1 MYKAADILLKT
12 LTKLGVDTVFGYPG
26 SSVLPVYDR
35 IGDYPIR
42 HILTAHE
49 QGASFA
55 ASGYARSSGKT
66 GVVLATSGPGATNLV
81 TGIADAFM
89 DSVPLVAITGNVK
102 LSELGHDCFQEVDIF
117 GITMP
122 IVKYS
127 YIVTSPAD
135 LEKIV
140 LQAFKIAHQGRKGP
154 VLIDIPF
161 DVLTG
166 EAEYLDLPV
175 EEENSPCDLGQI
187 NEVAKMINESQ
198 KPFLFVGGGAISSDA
213 FDEIKALNEKIHAK
227 VGVTFMALGSVD
239 STCDGY
245 VGIVEDTNPT
255 ALDAIKESD
264 LIISLGVRFSN
275 RNKSISLKGKKMA
288 QIDVDKAEI
297 DKNVPTTSYLLGDL
311 KTALGHLLPF
321 VDAKD
326 KKSHGGYIPVINHRS
341 EKIISALG
349 RLCPDAV
356 VVTDVGLHQICAAKF
371 FPFRAPRTFL
381 TSGGLGVMGFGMG
394 AAIGAALSTGKKII
408 LITGD
413 GSLRMNIGEFET
425 AVKLNIPLTVL
436 CFNNSSLGLIKR
448 LQKKQYKR
456 NYVECELS
464 KLDFAAL
471 ADCYGGKG
479 FKLSSH
485 DDIEKTLTSALNCPK
500 PVIVD
505 CEIPQ
510 SEI

>member
-26 SSVLPVYDR
+26 SSVLPIYDR
-35 IGDYPIR
+35 IPDYPIR

-55 ASGYARSSGKT
+55 ASGYARATGKT
-66 GVVLATSGPGATNLV
+66 GVVIATSGPGATNLV

-102 LSELGHDCFQEVDIF
+102 LSDLGHDCFQEVDIF

-127 YIVTSPAD
+127 YIVTSSAD
-135 LEKIV
+135 IEKTVLE
-140 LQAFKIAHQGRKGP
+140 AFKIAHQGRKGP

-166 EAEYLDLPV
+166 EAKYSDLPV
-175 EEENSPCDLGQI
+175 EKENSPCDFGQL
-187 NEVAKMINESQ
+187 NEAAKMINDSQ
-198 KPFLFVGGGAISSDA
+198 KPFLFVGGGAIASDA
-213 FDEIKALNEKIHAK
+213 FDEIKLLSEKIHAK

-239 STCDGY
+239 SSSDGY
-245 VGIVEDTNPT
+245 VGIVEDTNVI
-255 ALDAIKESD
+255 ALDAIKNSD

-275 RNKSISLKGKKMA
+275 RNKSVSLKGKKMV

-297 DKNVPTTSYLLGDL
+297 DKNVPTTAYLLGDL
-311 KTALGHLLPF
+311 KKALGVLLPLINF
-321 VDAKD
+321 KET
-326 KKSHGGYIPVINHRS
+326 KTHGRYLPALTHRS
-341 EKIISALG
+341 EKIVSALG
-349 RLCPDAV
+349 KICPDAV
-356 VVTDVGLHQICAAKF
+356 IVTDVGLHQICAAKC
-371 FPFRAPRTFL
+371 FPYRAPRTFL

-394 AAIGAALSTGKKII
+394 AAIGAALSTGKKTI

-413 GSLRMNIGEFET
+413 GSLRMNINEFET

-448 LQKKQYKR
+448 LQKKQYGR

-464 KLDFAAL
+464 KLNFASL

-479 FKLSSH
+479 FSLSKS
-485 DDIEKTLTSALNCPK
+485 DDIKTVLKNALSCNK
-500 PVIVD
+500 PAIVD